1 MKKTNV
7 SNTAL
12 IVGLICILMAALM
25 MFGSAMGL
33 WEPIVGFSASRSY
46 NNILGYIATTIGCI
60 ALIFSLVSKHVKSIV
75 KSLIAVSFGLI
86 ILAPTLINM
95 IKEPVGYPPI
105 HDITTDTQTPPLF
118 TYLTDDRPGAKNTLV
133 YGGEEIAQQQ
143 INAFPTIKPILS
155 ALSPEK
161 AFDKAIT
168 IADTMGWQVVSKKP
182 ESYIFEATARTAFF
196 NFADDVVIRV
206 MPEENGSRIDMR
218 SVSRIGRGDRGMN
231 AQRIKQ
237 FTYKFMN

>member
-1 MKKTNV
+1 MNKINM

-12 IVGLICILMAALM
+12 VVGLICLLIAALM

-46 NNILGYIATTIGCI
+46 NNILGYIATIIGGV
-60 ALIFSLVSKHVKSIV
+60 ALIFSLASKQVKSIV

-86 ILAPTLINM
+86 ILAPTIINR
-95 IKEPVGYPPI
+95 IKEPVRYPAI
-105 HDITTDTQTPPLF
+105 HDITTDTQTPPQF
-118 TYLTDDRPGAKNTLV
+118 TYLTDGRSGAKNTLV

-143 INAFPTIKPILS
+143 INAFPTIKPIIS
-155 ALSPEK
+155 DLSPEK
-161 AFDKAIT
+161 AYDKAIT
-168 IADTMGWQVVSKKP
+168 IADTMGWHVVSKKP

-206 MPEENGSRIDMR
+206 MAEKNGSRIDIR
-218 SVSRIGRGDRGMN
+218 SVSRVGRGDRGVN
-231 AQRIKQ
+231 AQRVKQ
-237 FTYKFMN
+237 FTHKFIK